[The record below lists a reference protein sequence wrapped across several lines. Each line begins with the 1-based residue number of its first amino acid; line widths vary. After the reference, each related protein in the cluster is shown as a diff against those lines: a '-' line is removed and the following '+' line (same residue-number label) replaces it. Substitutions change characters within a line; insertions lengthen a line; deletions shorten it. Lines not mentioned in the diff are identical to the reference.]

1 MNTKNKVVATL
12 ITLSAFMTLT
22 ACSVAPQADSFR
34 DVGGITSNVTSDG
47 TENPHDPNFAT
58 KAGKVVN
65 EKLDGFVNSDEA
77 KNAEETVS
85 NSMNEETAKAAA
97 EKAKNALNGDKA
109 NEIKGK
115 VADGA
120 KSAWDKVKGAVS
132 SLSESQPS
140 TSSANQSEL
149 ASLTYESG
157 QPSVISVNEGRST
170 LNMSDWKQSSITY
183 SNLDQLNRVGVATAY
198 LNKDNVGKSEGRGSQ
213 TWQPTGWKN
222 QAKVVNGKRV
232 NPFDRGHLIAYTL
245 SFNIDSNGNFSK
257 GQEGSE
263 NNPKNLATQ
272 TSYTNRTLFQRYEGK
287 VRDELN
293 SGGKVIYQVT
303 PVFRDNELLPRGF
316 QLQAISEDGSLN
328 FNVYIYNV
336 MNGLSFNYSDGSS
349 TVDKTMTVKY

>member
-22 ACSVAPQADSFR
+22 ACSVAPQATSFR
-34 DVGGITSNVTSDG
+34 NVGAITENLNSNG
-47 TENPHDPNFAT
+47 EENPHKENFAT
-58 KAGKVVN
+58 RAGKSISS
-65 EKLDGFVNSDEA
+65 KLDEF
-77 KNAEETVS
+77 
-85 NSMNEETAKAAA
+85 
-97 EKAKNALNGDKA
+97 LNGDKLNETKAQVDKKINSESTKGIIKKAKDTSSKYAKSTGEKLKNFWNDETKTTNKSTA
-109 NEIKGK
+109 NE
-115 VADGA
+115 
-120 KSAWDKVKGAVS
+120 
-132 SLSESQPS
+132 
-140 TSSANQSEL
+140 SEL
-149 ASLTYESG
+149 AGLTYASG
-157 QPSVISVNEGRST
+157 QPAVTEVNGNKST
-170 LNMSDWKQSSITY
+170 LNMRDWKQSSITY

-272 TSYTNRTLFQRYEGK
+272 TNYTNRTLFQRYEGK

-336 MNGLSFNYSDGSS
+336 MAGLSFNYSDGSS
-349 TVDKTMTVKY
+349 TVDKTMTVK